1 MHAVIFTGGKLR
13 PGRFV
18 EEALASC
25 DMVIAADSGA
35 GTALEFQALP
45 SVVIG
50 DLDSLDKSAAKILK
64 DKGVRFIV
72 HDTDKDHTDT
82 ELAIAYA
89 IKNRAVRITILGGI
103 EGDRIDH
110 VLANVF
116 SVIDSKVPVRFVNG
130 STAAWIIKGPADA
143 GISGQAGDLVSLI
156 PLTPKASSIHTSGM
170 RYALRNGT
178 LSMNRSQGVSNVMRR
193 TKARVSLAE
202 GALLIVHS
210 RDRPA

>member
-13 PGRFV
+13 PGISV
-18 EEALASC
+18 EEALESPG
-25 DMVIAADSGA
+25 MVIAADSGA
-35 GTALEFQALP
+35 ETALEFQTLP

-50 DLDSLDKSAAKILK
+50 DFDSLDKAAAKALK
-64 DKGVRFIV
+64 NKGVRFIV

-82 ELAIAYA
+82 ELAVAYA
-89 IKNRAVRITILGGI
+89 IKQGADRITVLGGI

-130 STAAWIIKGPADA
+130 PTTAWIIKGPADT
-143 GISGQAGDLVSLI
+143 GITGRTGDLVSLI
-156 PLTPKASSIHTSGM
+156 PLTPRAAGLQLSGL
-170 RYALRNGT
+170 RYSPPAGILN
-178 LSMNRSQGVSNVMRR
+178 MNRALGVSNVMTR

-202 GALLIVHS
+202 GTLLIVHS
-210 RDRPA
+210 RVHPA